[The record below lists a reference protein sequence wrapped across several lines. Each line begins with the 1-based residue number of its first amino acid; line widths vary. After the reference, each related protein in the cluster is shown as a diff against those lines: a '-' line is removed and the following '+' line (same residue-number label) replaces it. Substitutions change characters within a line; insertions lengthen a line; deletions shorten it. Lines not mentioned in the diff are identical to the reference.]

1 MTPQLE
7 DTEKK
12 GKSKSAKGAP
22 RPRKERGRTI
32 NRRRDRFIRKMAA
45 KLAKIQETDYE
56 PSVKAAMIA
65 EVKSAMALSQNAQA
79 RHTSKVGKK

>member
-7 DTEKK
+7 ETEKK

-22 RPRKERGRTI
+22 RPRRERGRTI

-45 KLAKIQETDYE
+45 KLAKLAEIDMDPAERIA
-56 PSVKAAMIA
+56 KAAEI
-65 EVKSAMALSQNAQA
+65 KSAMALSQNAQA
-79 RHTSKVGKK
+79 RRTSRVGKK

>member
-12 GKSKSAKGAP
+12 GKSKSSKGAP

-32 NRRRDRFIRKMAA
+32 NRRRDRFIRKMAG
-45 KLAKIQETDYE
+45 KLAKLQETDMD
-56 PSVKAAMIA
+56 PALRIAKAAEI
-65 EVKSAMALSQNAQA
+65 KSAMALSQNAQA